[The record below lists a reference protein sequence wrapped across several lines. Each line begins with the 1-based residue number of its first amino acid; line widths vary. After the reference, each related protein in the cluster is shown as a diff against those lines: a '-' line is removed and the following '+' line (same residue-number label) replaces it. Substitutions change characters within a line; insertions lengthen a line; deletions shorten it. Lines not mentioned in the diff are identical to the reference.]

1 VGGESHNII
10 EGVPAFHIAARNF
23 ESNRLAAED
32 ASPAVA
38 AELRQRFRQLLRD
51 RDGRPPLNGRLR
63 MLEKTPKN
71 ALRIP
76 LLRAVFPEARFIF
89 LYRDPREVLA
99 SMMEAWE
106 SGRFRTYPNLPGW
119 SGKRPWSLLL
129 TPGWRDL
136 AALPLNE
143 LVAAQWAA
151 TMQVLLDDLA
161 AAPADRQVVA
171 RYDALL
177 ADPNAEIRRLCA
189 AMDLEW
195 DRDLGQ
201 LPLSRHTVSA
211 PGEDKWRAR
220 EGEIVA
226 VLPGLAE
233 LAERA
238 AETARR

>member
-1 VGGESHNII
+1 M
-10 EGVPAFHIAARNF
+10 
-23 ESNRLAAED
+23 
-32 ASPAVA
+32 
-38 AELRQRFRQLLRD
+38 LRD
-51 RDGRPPLNGRLR
+51 RDGGAAVNGRLR

-76 LLRAVFPEARFIF
+76 LLLAVFPEARFIF

-119 SGKRPWSLLL
+119 AGKRPWSLLL

-136 AALPLNE
+136 APLPLNE
-143 LVAAQWAA
+143 LVAAQWAT
-151 TMQVLLDDLA
+151 TMRVLLDDLA
-161 AAPADRQVVA
+161 DVPAERWTVA

-177 ADPNAEIRRLCA
+177 ADPNGEIRRLCD
-189 AMDLEW
+189 AMDLQW
-195 DRDLGQ
+195 DRDLGA

-211 PGEDKWRAR
+211 PSEDKWRGR
-220 EGEIVA
+220 EPELGP
-226 VLPGLAE
+226 VLPRLAR
-233 LAERA
+233 LADRA